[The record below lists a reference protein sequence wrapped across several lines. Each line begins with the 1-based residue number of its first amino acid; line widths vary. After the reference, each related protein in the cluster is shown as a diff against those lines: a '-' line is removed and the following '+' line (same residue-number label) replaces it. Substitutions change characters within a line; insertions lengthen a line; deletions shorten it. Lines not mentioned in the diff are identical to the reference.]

1 MLYLMFVIVVGFAAA
16 CAILAPEFWNRFW
29 ARKPTVILSQGPT
42 LERLQRL
49 CHLVTSRVYVADVLT
64 AEGDGYRGAWLVKGD
79 CMIGIDLS
87 QARIVKKR
95 EHDKHAILQFPSPEV
110 LQSRLDHERTKTWE
124 VKRTT
129 WIPWRGDQDK
139 LRDCAMLHAQRLIEH
154 VARSPDNITLA
165 KMAAEAAVRGF
176 YAEFGW
182 RVEVVWAGGGP
193 ESPARLE
200 TASGSSSTV
209 NRLSAGLS
217 DILAGIRTLRNPV
230 ERMEVK

>member
-1 MLYLMFVIVVGFAAA
+1 
-16 CAILAPEFWNRFW
+16 
-29 ARKPTVILSQGPT
+29 
-42 LERLQRL
+42 
-49 CHLVTSRVYVADVLT
+49 
-64 AEGDGYRGAWLVKGD
+64 
-79 CMIGIDLS
+79 
-87 QARIVKKR
+87 
-95 EHDKHAILQFPSPEV
+95 
-110 LQSRLDHERTKTWE
+110 
-124 VKRTT
+124 
-129 WIPWRGDQDK
+129 
-139 LRDCAMLHAQRLIEH
+139 MLHAQRLIEH